1 MDEPHDPIAEKVQAL
16 SDIELA
22 VLVCLVADQH
32 CIIETDKQLLDEVE
46 HELRIVRQRFISK
59 TGLTGMEGCV

>member
-1 MDEPHDPIAEKVQAL
+1 MDEPQDPISEKVQAL

-46 HELRIVRQRFISK
+46 HELRIVRLSFLLGTR
-59 TGLTGMEGCV
+59 LTEREGCV